1 MAYKYLAVERR
12 NRVAVVTMTNPP
24 YNFLR
29 QGMVHELGLLFERLA
44 EDAAIGSV
52 VLTGGVSGYF
62 IAHADLD
69 VVAATRS
76 DNPQARAGL
85 ALWHRTLAAIEASP
99 RGVIAAVNGQ
109 AAGGGCELAL
119 ACDFR
124 FIARGA
130 RIGLLESQLGI
141 LPGAGGTQRLT
152 RLLGRGRALEL
163 MLEGRLCEADEAVAI
178 GLAHRACEPGRLL
191 DEAIEYGERLASRSP
206 AAVRG
211 IKRCVYEGG
220 ELPFEEALRLETEMF
235 LATME
240 TDWARERLRQAAA
253 CYASGHPPDW
263 SAR

>member
-12 NRVAVVTMTNPP
+12 GRVAVVTLTNPP

-29 QGMVHELGLLFERLA
+29 QGMVHELALLFQALA
-44 EDAAIGSV
+44 QDGSIGSV
-52 VLTGGVSGYF
+52 VLTGGVPGYF

-69 VVAATRS
+69 VVSATRP
-76 DNPQARAGL
+76 DNPQARTGL
-85 ALWHRTLAAIEASP
+85 ALWHRTFAAMEASP
-99 RGVIAAVNGQ
+99 RVVIAAINGQ

-130 RIGLLESQLGI
+130 RIGLIESQLGI

-163 MLEGRLCEADEAVAI
+163 LLEGRLCEADEAVAI
-178 GLAHRACEPGRLL
+178 GLAHRACEPARLL
-191 DEAIEYGERLASRSP
+191 GEAVEYGQRLASRSP

-211 IKRCVYEGG
+211 IKRCIYEGS
-220 ELPFEEALRLETEMF
+220 ELPFQASLRLETEMF
-235 LATME
+235 LSTME

-253 CYASGHPPDW
+253 SYASGHPPAW
-263 SAR
+263 S